1 MSKPELKDVIDNR
14 FFVYVTRVPMGDRLH
29 ELHYYTHLIGE
40 KTQLYLF
47 GCGLG
52 DQAIFEQVAYSFFE
66 YIKEFGDPEL
76 GRIVISAGVCRT
88 AFMPYLGDVNCHW
101 AWGGSTPNDQWLSHV
116 LSNIS
121 VKPDVFL
128 CASKE
133 VLAEAEKAGYK
144 SLYFPAGVGSVF
156 KPLNLKREG
165 IGYAGLDSKTAEQKR
180 IVLEPTMSHEG
191 FEWIS
196 NKQWGKFLPLSELNK
211 WYNGKQILLGM
222 VTLQNLNLNLLSNRV
237 FESIASGTPFI
248 TYQHKA
254 VEETLGFSYP
264 YQTSTPSETVA
275 LIDEILNNFETTLE
289 RFKGYS
295 QKVREKHHYT
305 KRLAT
310 LFKYLQE
317 LKR

>member
-1 MSKPELKDVIDNR
+1 MSKPELKDSIDSR
-14 FFVYVTRVPMGDRLH
+14 FFVYVVRIPMGDRLR

-52 DQAIFEQVAYSFFE
+52 DQTVFEQVAYSFFE
-66 YIKEFGDPEL
+66 YIEEFGDPEL
-76 GRIVISAGVCRT
+76 GRVVISAGVCRT
-88 AFMPYLGDVNCHW
+88 AFMPYRGDFNCHW
-101 AWGGSTPNDQWLSHV
+101 AWGGSERDNHWLSRV
-116 LSNIS
+116 ISSIS

-133 VLAEAEKAGYK
+133 VLTEVEEAGHRG
-144 SLYFPAGVGSVF
+144 LYLPVGVGDVF

-180 IVLEPTMSHEG
+180 IVLEPAMKHKG

-196 NKQWGKFLPLSELNK
+196 NKQWGKFLPLSDLNK

-222 VTLQNLNLNLLSNRV
+222 ATLQNLNLNLMSNRV
-237 FESIASGTPFI
+237 FESLASGTPFI
-248 TYQHKA
+248 TYRHKA
-254 VEETLGFSYP
+254 VEETLGFPYP
-264 YQTSTPSETVA
+264 YQTSTQAETA
-275 LIDEILNNFETTLE
+275 ELIDKILNNFEETLKE
-289 RFKGYS
+289 FKGYS
-295 QKVREKHHYT
+295 KQIHEKHHYT